1 MLTFLFELDKSIPQK
16 DEPRYTAYA
25 NGFIEGDLTIRAS
38 DSVFFQKSCIKV
50 AELGIY
56 LGQWMEQV
64 QHGQNVHMNYETPDR
79 EEIILSFSYE
89 EDNQWRVSS
98 SWQQFELPESIS
110 TTTLV
115 ESVQRY
121 LYELNKELRAI
132 EYPVTF
138 DQYLRGER
146 MMQLS
151 YKRLCDSKADTT
163 SIEVYN
169 ESERVGAVRGYYK
182 NTLMKVLDFIPKV
195 GSNIIY
201 EIKDSKDNIRVVA
214 KDVSRQ
220 RQRRILVTY
229 KDNHDVEHEILV
241 CNGKLLD
248 ANFLF
253 TFTYKKEEYVVHKTP
268 IGLGKL
274 LRNGYVIADWN
285 IRLEEDMYDIEMNV
299 YDEGYIE
306 DQYLLLGVFHSILY
320 G

>member
-1 MLTFLFELDKSIPQK
+1 MLTFLFELDKSLPKK
-16 DEPRYTAYA
+16 DNPRYDAYSK
-25 NGFIEGDLTIRAS
+25 GFIEGDVTIRAS
-38 DSVFFQKSCIKV
+38 DRVFLQKSCMKV

-64 QHGQNVHMNYETPDR
+64 QHGQNIQMNYETADR
-79 EEIILSFSYE
+79 EEVILSFFYE

-98 SWQQFELPESIS
+98 GWQQFELQERIS

-121 LYELNKELRAI
+121 LYELNKELRMV

-169 ESERVGAVRGYYK
+169 GSEGVGAVRGYYK

-201 EIKDSKDNIRVVA
+201 EIKDSKDDIRVIA

-229 KDNHDVEHEILV
+229 IDHNDTEHEILV
-241 CNGKLLD
+241 CDGKLLD

-253 TFTYKKEEYVVHKTP
+253 TFTYKTEEYVVHKTT

-285 IRLEEDMYDIEMNV
+285 IRLEEDMYYIEMNV

-306 DQYLLLGVFHSILY
+306 DQYLLLGVFHAVLY

>member
-1 MLTFLFELDKSIPQK
+1 M
-16 DEPRYTAYA
+16 
-25 NGFIEGDLTIRAS
+25 
-38 DSVFFQKSCIKV
+38 KV

-98 SWQQFELPESIS
+98 SWQQFEVQECIS
-110 TTTLV
+110 TTALV

-121 LYELNKELRAI
+121 LYELNKELRMV

-169 ESERVGAVRGYYK
+169 ESKQVGVVRGYYK
-182 NTLMKVLDFIPKV
+182 NTLMRVLDFIPKV

-201 EIKDSKDNIRVVA
+201 EIKDSKDNIRVIA

-229 KDNHDVEHEILV
+229 KDNHDAEHEILV
-241 CNGKLLD
+241 CDGKLLD

-253 TFTYKKEEYVVHKTP
+253 TFTYKKEEYVVHKTTF
-268 IGLGKL
+268 GMGKL
-274 LRNGYVIADWN
+274 LRKGYVIADWN
-285 IRLEEDMYDIEMNV
+285 IRLEEDMYYIEMNV
-299 YDEGYIE
+299 YDRGLYR
-306 DQYLLLGVFHSILY
+306 GSIFIV
-320 G
+320 GRISCGFVWVIVV

>member
-1 MLTFLFELDKSIPQK
+1 MLTFLFELDKAIPQK
-16 DEPRYTAYA
+16 DEPKYDAYTK
-25 NGFIEGDLTIRAS
+25 GFIEGDLTIRVS
-38 DSVFFQKSCIKV
+38 DSVLFQKSCMKV

-64 QHGQNVHMNYETPDR
+64 QHGQNVHMNYETSDR
-79 EEIILSFSYE
+79 EEVILGFFYE
-89 EDNQWRVSS
+89 EDDQWKVSS
-98 SWQQFELPESIS
+98 SWQQFELQERIS

-115 ESVQRY
+115 ESVGRY

-146 MMQLS
+146 VIQLS

-169 ESERVGAVRGYYK
+169 ESKQVGAVRGYYK
-182 NTLMKVLDFIPKV
+182 NTLMRVLDFIPKV

-201 EIKDSKDNIRVVA
+201 EIKDSRDNIRVIA

-229 KDNHDVEHEILV
+229 IDHNDVEHEILV
-241 CNGKLLD
+241 CDGKLLD

-253 TFTYKKEEYVVHKTP
+253 TFTYKREEYVVHKTT

-299 YDEGYIE
+299 YDENYIE
-306 DQYLLLGVFHSILY
+306 DQYLLLGVFHAVLY

>member
-1 MLTFLFELDKSIPQK
+1 MLKFSFELDKNIPQK
-16 DEPRYTAYA
+16 DEPRYDAYSK
-25 NGFIEGDLTIRAS
+25 GFIEGEVTIYAG
-38 DSVFFQKSCIKV
+38 DSVLFQKSCMKV

-79 EEIILSFSYE
+79 DETILSFFYE

-98 SWQQFELPESIS
+98 SWQQFELQECIS
-110 TTTLV
+110 TTTVV

-151 YKRLCDSKADTT
+151 YKRLCDSKADTVP
-163 SIEVYN
+163 IEVYN
-169 ESERVGAVRGYYK
+169 ESEGVGVVRGYYK
-182 NTLMKVLDFIPKV
+182 NTLMRVLDFIPKV

-201 EIKDSKDNIRVVA
+201 EIKDSKDNICVIA

-229 KDNHDVEHEILV
+229 IDNHDAEHEILV
-241 CNGKLLD
+241 CDGKLLD

-253 TFTYKKEEYVVHKTP
+253 TFTYKREEYVVHKTTF
-268 IGLGKL
+268 GMGKL
-274 LRNGYVIADWN
+274 LRKGYVIADWN
-285 IRLEEDMYDIEMNV
+285 IRLEEDMYYIEMNV
-299 YDEGYIE
+299 YDENYIK
-306 DQYLLLGVFHSILY
+306 DQYLLLGVFHAVLY

>member
-1 MLTFLFELDKSIPQK
+1 MLKFSFELDKNIPQK
-16 DEPRYTAYA
+16 DELRYDAYSK
-25 NGFIEGDLTIRAS
+25 GFIEGEVTIYAG
-38 DSVFFQKSCIKV
+38 DSLLFQKSCMKV

-98 SWQQFELPESIS
+98 SWQQFELQECIS
-110 TTTLV
+110 TTALV

-121 LYELNKELRAI
+121 LYELNKELRMV

-169 ESERVGAVRGYYK
+169 ESKQVGVVRGYYK
-182 NTLMKVLDFIPKV
+182 NTLMRVLDFIPKV

-201 EIKDSKDNIRVVA
+201 EIKDSKDNIRVIA

-220 RQRRILVTY
+220 RQRKILVTY
-229 KDNHDVEHEILV
+229 KDNYDTEHEILV
-241 CNGKLLD
+241 CDGKLLD

-253 TFTYKKEEYVVHKTP
+253 TFTYKREEYVVHKTTF
-268 IGLGKL
+268 GMGKL
-274 LRNGYVIADWN
+274 LRKGYVIADWN
-285 IRLEEDMYDIEMNV
+285 IRLEEDMYYIEMNV
-299 YDEGYIE
+299 YDKDYIE
-306 DQYLLLGVFHSILY
+306 DQYLLLGVFHAVLY

>member
-1 MLTFLFELDKSIPQK
+1 MLKFLFELDKAIPQK
-16 DEPRYTAYA
+16 DEPKYDAYTK
-25 NGFIEGDLTIRAS
+25 GFIEGELTILAS
-38 DSVFFQKSCIKV
+38 DSVLFQKSCMKV

-79 EEIILSFSYE
+79 EEIILGFSYE
-89 EDNQWRVSS
+89 EEDQWRIYS
-98 SWQQFELPESIS
+98 SWQQFELQESIS

-115 ESVQRY
+115 ECVQRY

-163 SIEVYN
+163 PIEFYN
-169 ESERVGAVRGYYK
+169 GSEQVGVVRGYYK
-182 NTLMKVLDFIPKV
+182 NKLMRVLDFIPKI

-201 EIKDSKDNIRVVA
+201 EIKDSKNNIRVIA

-220 RQRRILVTY
+220 RQRKILVTY
-229 KDNHDVEHEILV
+229 IDNNDAEHEILV
-241 CNGKLLD
+241 CDGKLLD
-248 ANFLF
+248 ANFIF
-253 TFTYKKEEYVVHKTP
+253 TFTYKAEEYVVHKTSF
-268 IGLGKL
+268 GMGKL
-274 LRNGYVIADWN
+274 LRKGYLIADWN
-285 IRLEEDMYDIEMNV
+285 IRLEEDMYYIEMNA
-299 YDEGYIE
+299 YDGDYME
-306 DQYLLLGVFHSILY
+306 DQYLLLGVFHAVLY

>member
-1 MLTFLFELDKSIPQK
+1 MLTFLFELDKSLPKK
-16 DEPRYTAYA
+16 DDPRYDAYSK
-25 NGFIEGDLTIRAS
+25 GFIEGDVTIRAS
-38 DSVFFQKSCIKV
+38 DRVFLQKSCMKV

-64 QHGQNVHMNYETPDR
+64 QHGQNIQMNYETADR
-79 EEIILSFSYE
+79 EEVILSFFYE

-98 SWQQFELPESIS
+98 GWQQFELQERIS

-121 LYELNKELRAI
+121 LYELNKELRMV

-169 ESERVGAVRGYYK
+169 GSEGVGAVRGYYK
-182 NTLMKVLDFIPKV
+182 NTLMRVLDFIPKV

-201 EIKDSKDNIRVVA
+201 EIKDSKENIRVIA

-229 KDNHDVEHEILV
+229 IDHNDTEHEILV
-241 CNGKLLD
+241 CDGKLLD

-253 TFTYKKEEYVVHKTP
+253 TFTYKTEEYVVHKTT

-285 IRLEEDMYDIEMNV
+285 IRLEEDMYYIEMNV
-299 YDEGYIE
+299 YDEDYIE
-306 DQYLLLGVFHSILY
+306 DQYLLLGVFHAVLY

>member
-1 MLTFLFELDKSIPQK
+1 MLTFLFELDKGIPQK
-16 DEPRYTAYA
+16 DEPRYVAYT
-25 NGFIEGDLTIRAS
+25 NGFIEGDLTICVGDR
-38 DSVFFQKSCIKV
+38 VFFQKPCMKV

-64 QHGQNVHMNYETPDR
+64 QHGQNVHMNYETTDR
-79 EEIILSFSYE
+79 EEVILGFFYE
-89 EDNQWRVSS
+89 EDNQWKISS
-98 SWQQFELPESIS
+98 SWQEFELQERIS
-110 TTTLV
+110 TAILV

-121 LYELNKELRAI
+121 LYGLNKELRAI

-146 MMQLS
+146 IMQLS
-151 YKRLCDSKADTT
+151 YKRPCDSKADMTP
-163 SIEVYN
+163 IEVYN
-169 ESERVGAVRGYYK
+169 GSKQVGVVRGYYK

-201 EIKDSKDNIRVVA
+201 EIKDSKDNIRVIA

-220 RQRRILVTY
+220 RQRKILVTY
-229 KDNHDVEHEILV
+229 IDNNDAEHEMLV
-241 CNGKLLD
+241 CDGKLLD

-253 TFTYKKEEYVVHKTP
+253 TFTYNTEEYVVHKTSL
-268 IGLGKL
+268 GLGKL

-285 IRLEEDMYDIEMNV
+285 IRLEEDMYYIEMNV
-299 YDEGYIE
+299 YDDNYIQ
-306 DQYLLLGVFHSILY
+306 DQYLLLGVFHAVLY

>member
-16 DEPRYTAYA
+16 DEPRYAAYA
-25 NGFIEGDLTIRAS
+25 NGFIEGDVTILVG
-38 DSVFFQKSCIKV
+38 DSVLFQKSRMKV

-64 QHGQNVHMNYETPDR
+64 QNGQNEQLNYETSDR
-79 EEIILSFSYE
+79 EEVILGFVYE
-89 EDNQWRVSS
+89 EEDQWRVSS
-98 SWQQFELPESIS
+98 SWQQFELQERIS
-110 TTTLV
+110 TTALV
-115 ESVQRY
+115 ESVGRY
-121 LYELNKELRAI
+121 LKELNKELRAI

-229 KDNHDVEHEILV
+229 IDHQDAEHEILV
-241 CNGKLLD
+241 CDGKLLD

-253 TFTYKKEEYVVHKTP
+253 TFTFKREEYVVHKTT

-306 DQYLLLGVFHSILY
+306 DQYLLLGVFHAVLY